1 MLNMVFSFMREQEV
15 FVLAGMM
22 LVGWILSQ
30 VLSMRRYRRLRR
42 GVQSLAALQ
51 SPGAVQAEGGQ
62 AEERYESAGRSR
74 ANREELSQGEK
85 RRRQVRE
92 SLKEELKR
100 DGRAAA
106 EERTGYG
113 RTEREAPAATE
124 TMTQEDGVRP
134 RSTAAQTAATET
146 AAAETEV
153 DSQLQYLKQSL
164 DRIAAGRDQ
173 RLSEE
178 PKKHR
183 RLTAAE
189 EQIILDI
196 LREYLD

>member
-1 MLNMVFSFMREQEV
+1 MLDMVLNFMRAQEV

-22 LVGWILSQ
+22 LLGWILSQ

-51 SPGAVQAEGGQ
+51 SPGMSMSQAEGGQ
-62 AEERYESAGRSR
+62 AEDRYEPAGRPR

-106 EERTGYG
+106 EDRTGYG
-113 RTEREAPAATE
+113 RTEREAPAAAE
-124 TMTQEDGVRP
+124 
-134 RSTAAQTAATET
+134 TAAQEDEARPRGTAVQVVGFSGNWAKLSNGYYVST
-146 AAAETEV
+146 
-153 DSQLQYLKQSL
+153 SYLAK
-164 DRIAAGRDQ
+164 
-173 RLSEE
+173 
-178 PKKHR
+178 
-183 RLTAAE
+183 
-189 EQIILDI
+189 
-196 LREYLD
+196 